1 MKKSLLIAA
10 VFAVAAAV
18 TCGCC
23 HKAPAGTSSESIPEG
38 EFVYNLPCKVV
49 GINQDK
55 PGKSILFLWLHG
67 GVSDVAKHSLFE
79 FNHLDCCAADDSV
92 LNYLTKKG
100 VKAIALFPVCH
111 QASVEHAVSW
121 YDCYSDV
128 KAIMDAYIDKGYVD
142 TDRIYLAGSSDG
154 GVGTW
159 DYVEHYPDYFAV
171 AISQSC
177 SRPHPTDVPVY
188 FFNTSS
194 ESDATE
200 AVKELTDQ
208 GCPIYYK
215 RCPDVKHG
223 GDAKECTEEFLDKF
237 FSYRRSARD

>member
-1 MKKSLLIAA
+1 MKKFFL
-10 VFAVAAAV
+10 AAAAIAV
-18 TCGCC
+18 TVLVAGCGGS
-23 HKAPAGTSSESIPEG
+23 KKIVSYTESIPEG
-38 EFVYNLPCKVV
+38 EFVFNLPCKVI

-55 PGKSILFLWLHG
+55 PGKSIMFLWLHG
-67 GVSDVAKHSLFE
+67 GVSDVAKHNLFD
-79 FNHLDCCAADDSV
+79 FNHLDCVAADDSIV
-92 LNYLTKKG
+92 NYLTKRG
-100 VKAIALFPVCH
+100 IKAIALFPVCH
-111 QASVEHAVSW
+111 QASVEHAISW

-159 DYVEHYPDYFAV
+159 DFVEHYPDYFAV

-177 SRPHPTDVPVY
+177 SRPHKTTVPVY

-194 ESDATE
+194 ERDATQ

-223 GDAKECTEEFLDKF
+223 GDSKECTGEFLDKF
-237 FSYRRSARD
+237 FSYRRSDRP

>member
-1 MKKSLLIAA
+1 MKKIAA
-10 VFAVAAAV
+10 AAAALLFIV
-18 TCGCC
+18 AIGACSGP
-23 HKAPAGTSSESIPEG
+23 KAAGTASSGIPEG
-38 EFVYNLPCKVV
+38 EFIFNLPCKVI

-55 PGKSILFLWLHG
+55 PGRSIMFLWLHG
-67 GVSDVAKHSLFE
+67 GVSDVPKHSFFE
-79 FNHLDCCAADDSV
+79 FNHLDCVAADDSIV
-92 LNYLTKKG
+92 NYLTRKG
-100 VKAIALFPVCH
+100 MKAIALFPVCH
-111 QASVEHAVSW
+111 QASVEHAVTW

-128 KAIMDAYIDKGYVD
+128 KAIMDSFIDKGLVD

-159 DYVEHYPDYFAV
+159 DFVEHYPDYFAV

-177 SRPHPTDVPVY
+177 SRPHKTTVPVY
-188 FFNTSS
+188 FFNTRS

-215 RCPDVKHG
+215 RCPDVGHG
-223 GDAKECTEEFLDKF
+223 GDSRECTEEFLDKY
-237 FSYRRSARD
+237 FSYRRSDRE

>member
-1 MKKSLLIAA
+1 MKRVII
-10 VFAVAAAV
+10 AVAVLVLTVMAGSCSGPKKTAA
-18 TCGCC
+18 
-23 HKAPAGTSSESIPEG
+23 APESIPEG
-38 EFVYNLPCKVV
+38 EYVFNLPCKVI

-55 PGKSILFLWLHG
+55 PGKSIMFLWLHG
-67 GVSDVAKHSLFE
+67 GVADVSKHSLFE
-79 FNHLDCCAADDSV
+79 FNHLDCVAADDSIV
-92 LNYLTKKG
+92 NYLTKRG
-100 VKAIALFPVCH
+100 IKAIALFPVCH
-111 QASVEHAVSW
+111 RASVQHAVSW

-128 KAIMDAYIDKGYVD
+128 KAIMDAFIDKGLVD

-159 DYVEHYPDYFAV
+159 DFVEHYPDYFAV

-177 SRPHPTDVPVY
+177 SRPHKTTVPVY
-188 FFNTSS
+188 FFNTAS
-194 ESDATE
+194 ERDATE

-223 GDAKECTEEFLDKF
+223 GDSKECTEEFLDKY
-237 FSYRRSARD
+237 FSYRRSQRK